1 MIRCHLSRLMG
12 ERRVRLIDVARATK
26 ISRNMLA
33 KLYYDKAV
41 RVDLRDLSRL
51 CRYFECSLNDLLEFV
66 DDSRPTGRRR
76 ERK

>member
-1 MIRCHLSRLMG
+1 MG